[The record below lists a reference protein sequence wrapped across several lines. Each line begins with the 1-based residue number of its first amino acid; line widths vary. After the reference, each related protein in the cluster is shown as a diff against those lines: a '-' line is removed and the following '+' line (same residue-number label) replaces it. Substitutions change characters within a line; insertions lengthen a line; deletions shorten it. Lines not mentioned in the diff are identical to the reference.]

1 MSSHRGNR
9 HLLLEV
15 QEAVQEAVVLELSR
29 ALEAEELVWL

>member
-15 QEAVQEAVVLELSR
+15 QEAAVLELSQ
-29 ALEAEELVWL
+29 ALEVEELVWL